1 MRAKRKFKQCVFYT
15 KRYSWKNI
23 MEGLNTEEEKH
34 KKTEMSFSSGW
45 LKETTRQ
52 PDEKCYGIAPQY
64 VPWTTTYD
72 TDLEHAVVIKRSGI
86 NYNVKP

>member
-1 MRAKRKFKQCVFYT
+1 
-15 KRYSWKNI
+15 
-23 MEGLNTEEEKH
+23 MEGLNTEKEKH

-52 PDEKCYGIAPQY
+52 PDKKCYGIAPQY

-72 TDLEHAVVIKRSGI
+72 TDLEHAVFYVCNLSYKKIRH
-86 NYNVKP
+86 